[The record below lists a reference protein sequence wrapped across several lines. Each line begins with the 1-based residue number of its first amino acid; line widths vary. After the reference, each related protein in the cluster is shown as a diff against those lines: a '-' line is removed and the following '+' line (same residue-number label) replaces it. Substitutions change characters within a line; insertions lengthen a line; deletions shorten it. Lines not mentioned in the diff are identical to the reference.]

1 MPYFAVLNE
10 NTDFEQ
16 ATIGL
21 GTPEQM
27 EEFVDKNIESGTYK
41 PLDDGLLTVTSFDM
55 RFDPKTA
62 KRKAVRAYMWGF
74 KKPYDPFKVDQ
85 IVEERVWMFGGGYD
99 DEENV

>member
-10 NTDFEQ
+10 GTEFEQ

-21 GTPEQM
+21 STPEQM
-27 EEFVDKNIESGTYK
+27 EEYVDKNIDSGTYK
-41 PLDDGLLTVTSFDM
+41 PLQDDLLTVTIFDM

-74 KKPYDPFKVDQ
+74 QKPYEPRKMNQV
-85 IVEERVWMFGGGYD
+85 VEERVWMFGEGYD
-99 DEENV
+99 DEESV